1 METEVTCYFC
11 YETFEVYF
19 DLIECIDTIIID
31 CDICCNPNLIRYHVS
46 NNSISVID
54 INSGN
59 E

>member
-31 CDICCNPNLIRYHVS
+31 CDICCNPNLIRYQIS
-46 NNSISVID
+46 NNILSVID
-54 INSGN
+54 INGGN

>member
-1 METEVTCYFC
+1 METEITCYFC
-11 YETFEVYF
+11 YEIFEVYL
-19 DLIECIDTIIID
+19 DLIEGSDTVIVD
-31 CDICCNPNLIRYHVS
+31 CDVCCNPNLIRYQIS

>member
-1 METEVTCYFC
+1 MEVTCYFC
-11 YETFEVYF
+11 YETFEVYL
-19 DLIECIDTIIID
+19 DLIEGSDTVIVD
-31 CDICCNPNLIRYHVS
+31 CGVCCNPNLIRYQIS

>member
-31 CDICCNPNLIRYHVS
+31 CDVCCNPNLIRYHFS
-46 NNSISVID
+46 NNILSVID

>member
-31 CDICCNPNLIRYHVS
+31 CDVCCNPNLIRYQISNETVS
-46 NNSISVID
+46 VLNTD
-54 INSGN
+54 SGN

>member
-11 YETFEVYF
+11 YETFEVYL
-19 DLIECIDTIIID
+19 DLIEGSDTMIID
-31 CDICCNPNLIRYHVS
+31 CDVRCNPNLISYQIS
-46 NNSISVID
+46 NNTPSVID

>member
-11 YETFEVYF
+11 YSAFEVYL
-19 DLIECIDTIIID
+19 DPIEGGDTVIID
-31 CDICCNPNLIRYHVS
+31 CVICCNPNLIRYHVS